1 MICVTCQRVGEPNL
15 APLLAVLAGATALR
29 KLCMLAYTSPQ
40 AFGHCGLLC
49 QLTALEV
56 GPLTGRL
63 DDSHLDDCLWGL
75 TQLQRLRLHFSQGA
89 TAVLV
94 LCRNMTTCHK
104 QQSIIGSAGC
114 AVVFNVSIAPFADGR
129 TEDAPS
135 SLPPSLLRLSAL
147 THLSFGMKHSS
158 SQHPGPPRPG
168 FSSPDLPA
176 GLCQQLRSLQFLQL
190 FSCGVVRLPADI
202 SLLTGGPGLQKR

>member
-1 MICVTCQRVGEPNL
+1 MLAPQCIDRLVPLSERVFGHHMRQPPWHSTNSVICITCQRMGEPNL

-63 DDSHLDDCLWGL
+63 QDSHLDDCLWGL
-75 TQLQRLRLHFSQGA
+75 TQLQRLRLHFKQGA

-94 LCRNMTTCHK
+94 LCCNITQCNE
-104 QQSIIGSAGC
+104 QQSRIGLANC
-114 AVVFNVSIAPFADGR
+114 AVF
-129 TEDAPS
+129 TKCQ
-135 SLPPSLLRLSAL
+135 LRLSQMEERQA
-147 THLSFGMKHSS
+147 
-158 SQHPGPPRPG
+158 P
-168 FSSPDLPA
+168 
-176 GLCQQLRSLQFLQL
+176 LRAS
-190 FSCGVVRLPADI
+190 RLVF
-202 SLLTGGPGLQKR
+202 